1 MSGNVRQIRALVP
14 TLLFALLPV
23 GFAVSAGPV
32 RGDELRDAALRDAAL
47 REVELAQVRMRLWE
61 RLDYPLQQ
69 RRIESERKLVE
80 AQIDSLK
87 RRLAEYEQFTKFKY
101 SAPLFYSLEEAR
113 VQLVAAQAQRDNLR
127 EEAVLLLKN
136 RGDLRRLQ
144 ELEVEAAKARL
155 RAIDDVPR

>member
-1 MSGNVRQIRALVP
+1 MSGSIRRNHVWVPALLV
-14 TLLFALLPV
+14 ALLPV
-23 GFAVSAGPV
+23 GLAVSTGPL
-32 RGDELRDAALRDAAL
+32 RGDELRDAAL

-69 RRIESERKLVE
+69 RRIESELKLVE

-127 EEAVLLLKN
+127 EEAALLLKN

-155 RAIDDVPR
+155 RLIDDVPR